1 MTETAK
7 TRDDRQHSK
16 GRGPSRNADIRR
28 RSAARLAAVQ
38 ALYEIDLTGAAA
50 AAVLDGFKAHRWRSA
65 LGDDAEPDSA
75 TTSAPDPATLDGIV
89 TGAVGRLGE
98 IDALMAG
105 ALSREWPLD
114 RLEVLLRAVLR
125 AGTYELLASPAV
137 PPKVVITEY
146 VKVANAFFGAGETGL
161 VNGVLDRIARDV
173 RAAEMEAVAVGSEAQ
188 AR

>member
-1 MTETAK
+1 MTGTAEA
-7 TRDDRQHSK
+7 RDDCQPRK
-16 GRGPSRNADIRR
+16 RRAPPRNAAVRR

-38 ALYEIDLTGAAA
+38 ALYEMDLAGADAD
-50 AAVLDGFKAHRWRSA
+50 AVLDGFRAQRWRSET
-65 LGDDAEPDSA
+65 GDDADPDRA
-75 TTSAPDPATLDGIV
+75 TPGAPDPAALEEIFI
-89 TGAVGRLGE
+89 GAARRCGE
-98 IDALMAG
+98 IDALIAG
-105 ALSREWPLD
+105 ALNRDWSLD

-146 VKVANAFFGAGETGL
+146 VKVANAFFGASETGL